1 MRLPFA
7 TVTFLFA
14 LSCAQELGARP
25 QLRARQETTAT
36 ATDIQTSTTVED
48 SSRAP
53 EPTQSR
59 ETDKNEDDAAT
70 TTSEDAEV
78 GDATSV
84 ITARPIET
92 SLTTSNSNLTFANGT
107 DIDPNDLPI
116 QPELTP
122 ALGVAGAILMSAGLG
137 LGFVGIKHRP
147 TQTFL
152 STSLLIA
159 LGIEVLI
166 VYLMS
171 PPISK
176 AVQGA
181 YLIAGVVGGAA
192 LGALALIFKEVSEGF
207 GCLLGGF
214 SLAMW
219 LLVLSPGGLIKNK
232 PGKIIL
238 IGLFCAASFSLYISR
253 FTRVYGII
261 ACTSFAGAYAFIL
274 GIDCFSR
281 AGLKEFWVYIWDINP
296 DVFPPFV
303 DSYPITRDMR
313 AEIGAV
319 IVITCFGVLSQI
331 KIWKIVKEQKAKR
344 EADRLAEQEAR
355 DVEEA
360 EVGRDIEAQVARE
373 RGDWEGQ
380 YEGKKTA
387 EARIDS
393 VAESEKDLDIE
404 ANEIPPR
411 SVEKRLSSGR
421 LPSLMTRN
429 SAASLDRLSASN
441 KRSSTAPSLPPL
453 EFDSH
458 HPAPATSP
466 MHSPLASSAGT
477 PGLGISHAGSR
488 ASSNLDVPSSE
499 RRTRE
504 IRPLSMAPLSAH
516 HAMQETEPPF
526 EVQEDDVASS
536 IAATAAE
543 APDMDALSVRLSRPG
558 SLYMTWSNTTTPMQQ
573 QEPFVE
579 DEDDEALCL
588 HRKSTR
594 GSRRGSSPRIP
605 TTPHGA
611 RTGEGSYFAG
621 ASIPKAESQE
631 DLKDRLPK
639 KLSRAASTY
648 RTNEWAKEVSRA
660 EPVPLEE
667 VEEHTSDAVQ
677 VEMADAATAA
687 RAEEN
692 NAAPPPPPPPP
703 APPAPKTDPVAK
715 VTPKADVMDA
725 ASKRLSVLANP
736 RVPQRE
742 DDDWDLPLA
751 KRLSGMSSTTA
762 LNNLS
767 PPARAPSR
775 NASLLNLAAQRPS
788 SPAIPTR
795 ADTSNGPQSAKR
807 WSLGPRHR
815 SSTTNLLDAR
825 QDRLDARLT
834 TTSFMT
840 ANPQAPPSTSSDNTS
855 KGGSK
860 PNTSSNTSISDTVRA
875 AGNEIDEEDMTLA
888 ERKAHVKRQS
898 SLAQYNASAAD
909 LTQHRRL
916 SVMAEV
922 PANPWRSSLALPT
935 TNRRMSNPIY
945 DSHQPQEYSNH
956 DASKQATNWSQWRNS
971 AIQVD
976 QQHAPVVNTENQMD
990 MLRAARMQAEVE
1002 KKMRDDHKRQMQAQ
1016 MDQHMRMGGMND
1028 AHQAALLRMQSRV
1041 KE

>member
-14 LSCAQELGARP
+14 LSCAEELVAKP
-25 QLRARQETTAT
+25 LLRARRDDTAT
-36 ATDIQTSTTVED
+36 ATDITSSTAVGK
-48 SSRAP
+48 SSPPPA
-53 EPTQSR
+53 PTQSTK
-59 ETDKNEDDAAT
+59 TDQNEDDAAT
-70 TTSEDAEV
+70 TSSEGAGL

-84 ITARPIET
+84 ITARPVET
-92 SLTTSNSNLTFANGT
+92 TLSTTNSNLTYPNGT
-107 DIDPNDLPI
+107 DIDPNGRPI

-122 ALGVAGAILMSAGLG
+122 ALGVAGAVLVFAGLA

-166 VYLMS
+166 VYLMT
-171 PPISK
+171 PPITH
-176 AVQGA
+176 AIQGA
-181 YLIAGVVGGAA
+181 YLIAGVLGGSA

-232 PGKIIL
+232 PGKIIM

-261 ACTSFAGAYAFIL
+261 ACTSFAGAYAFVL

-296 DVFPPFV
+296 DIFPPFT
-303 DSYPITRDMR
+303 DTYPINRDMR

-344 EADRLAEQEAR
+344 EADRVAEQEAR

-387 EARIDS
+387 GARVDS
-393 VAESEKDLDIE
+393 VAGSEDDLELEGNNDTT
-404 ANEIPPR
+404 R
-411 SVEKRLSSGR
+411 SVEKRLSTGR
-421 LPSLMTRN
+421 RASLLTRK
-429 SAASLDRLSASN
+429 SAMSLDRLSASN
-441 KRSSTAPSLPPL
+441 NRSSMVPSLPPL
-453 EFDSH
+453 EFDSA
-458 HPAPATSP
+458 HPVPVTSQ
-466 MHSPLASSAGT
+466 MHSPLASAADT
-477 PGLGISHAGSR
+477 PGLGISHADSR
-488 ASSNLDVPSSE
+488 ASSNLNVPTTDP
-499 RRTRE
+499 RTSQ
-504 IRPLSMAPLSAH
+504 IRPLSTASLSAH
-516 HAMQETEPPF
+516 HAMQESETPF
-526 EVQEDDVASS
+526 EVEDDDVASS
-536 IAATAAE
+536 IAATVAE
-543 APDMDALSVRLSRPG
+543 GPDMDALSVRLSRPE
-558 SLYMTWSNTTTPMQQ
+558 SLYLTWSNPATPMQQ
-573 QEPFVE
+573 QFFE
-579 DEDDEALCL
+579 DDDDEALCL

-594 GSRRGSSPRIP
+594 DSRRGSGSRVPP
-605 TTPHGA
+605 TPHSA
-611 RTGEGSYFAG
+611 RAGEGSYFADG
-621 ASIPKAESQE
+621 TPHNADSQE
-631 DLKDRLPK
+631 ELKDRLPK
-639 KLSRAASTY
+639 KMSRAASTY

-660 EPVPLEE
+660 EPVPVEE

-677 VEMADAATAA
+677 VEMADAASAA

-692 NAAPPPPPPPP
+692 NAAPPPPPPRPE
-703 APPAPKTDPVAK
+703 PPAPKPEPATK
-715 VTPKADVMDA
+715 VVPKADAMDV
-725 ASKRLSVLANP
+725 ASRRLSFLDRP
-736 RVPQRE
+736 YMPQRD

-751 KRLSGMSSTTA
+751 KRLSGMSMLPTST
-762 LNNLS
+762 
-767 PPARAPSR
+767 RDHSR
-775 NASLLNLAAQRPS
+775 NASVLNLTHPTTPVIPS
-788 SPAIPTR
+788 QAG
-795 ADTSNGPQSAKR
+795 TSHEPQSASR
-807 WSLGPRHR
+807 WSAGPRPR

-834 TTSFMT
+834 TTSFMM
-840 ANPQAPPSTSSDNTS
+840 AAPQAPPGIASTSSDHDFR
-855 KGGSK
+855 GAGSQ
-860 PNTSSNTSISDTVRA
+860 PNTSSVTSISDTAHPAVQ
-875 AGNEIDEEDMTLA
+875 ELDEEDMTLA

-898 SLAQYNASAAD
+898 SLAQPNASAAD
-909 LTQHRRL
+909 LTQYRRL
-916 SVMAEV
+916 SGMAEV
-922 PANPWRSSLALPT
+922 PTNPWRSSVGLPPT
-935 TNRRMSNPIY
+935 NNRRMSNPTY
-945 DSHQPQEYSNH
+945 DSHQPQGYSSH
-956 DASKQATNWSQWRNS
+956 DASKQAMHWSQWRNS
-971 AIQVD
+971 ATQGD
-976 QQHAPVVNTENQMD
+976 QQRAPVVSSDNQMD

-1002 KKMRDDHKRQMQAQ
+1002 KRMREGRRRQVQAQ

-1028 AHQAALLRMQSRV
+1028 VHQAALLRMQSQV